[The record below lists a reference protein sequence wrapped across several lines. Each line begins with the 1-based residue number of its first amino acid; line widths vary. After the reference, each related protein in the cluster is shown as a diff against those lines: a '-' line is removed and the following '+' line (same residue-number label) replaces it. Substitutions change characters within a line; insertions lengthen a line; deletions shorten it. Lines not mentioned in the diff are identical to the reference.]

1 MRSLPY
7 IGQASRLKRT
17 GGIPISEV
25 KGEDMEN
32 NNILS
37 VQEIVKEYPGVK
49 ALDKV
54 SLDFRKGEIHALMGE
69 NGAGKSTL
77 IKVIA
82 GAIQPDS
89 GAVYMDGKKVDAMDT
104 KISKD
109 LGIAIIY
116 QELMMVPALSVSEN
130 VFLGSAVRKGV
141 MIERKEMERRSRKI
155 FEDLGI
161 KIDVRKP
168 VGKLTVAYQQ
178 MVEIAR
184 ALSKDARVLIMD
196 EPSAALTEE
205 EVQTMLQLVLKLKEA
220 GVTIIYVSHRLDEVF
235 QITDRISVLRDGQ
248 YITTLNTKDT
258 DKTEL
263 IHYMVGRDLN
273 ETFPA
278 RNSRIGEVGL
288 EIRNFSGNGVKDI
301 SLSVRHGE
309 ILGLGGLVGAGRTE
323 LAQLI
328 YGLRKPEAGELYL
341 DGKQTA
347 IRSPKQ
353 AVRCGMGLIP
363 EDRKQL
369 GLLLDFDLQENISLP
384 SLPRISRG
392 IMISKRQEGKRAQEP
407 QTALNIKTPTMKQ
420 KAKNLSGGN
429 QQKVVLAK
437 WLGANCE
444 YLIFDEPTRG
454 IDVGAK
460 QEIYKLLN
468 QLAEEGKC
476 ILMISSEM
484 EELIGVSD
492 RIIVLCEGRKT
503 GELSKDEFSQDR
515 ILSLASG
522 T

>member
-1 MRSLPY
+1 
-7 IGQASRLKRT
+7 
-17 GGIPISEV
+17 
-25 KGEDMEN
+25 
-32 NNILS
+32 
-37 VQEIVKEYPGVK
+37 
-49 ALDKV
+49 
-54 SLDFRKGEIHALMGE
+54 
-69 NGAGKSTL
+69 
-77 IKVIA
+77 
-82 GAIQPDS
+82 
-89 GAVYMDGKKVDAMDT
+89 
-104 KISKD
+104 
-109 LGIAIIY
+109 
-116 QELMMVPALSVSEN
+116 
-130 VFLGSAVRKGV
+130 
-141 MIERKEMERRSRKI
+141 
-155 FEDLGI
+155 
-161 KIDVRKP
+161 
-168 VGKLTVAYQQ
+168 
-178 MVEIAR
+178 
-184 ALSKDARVLIMD
+184 
-196 EPSAALTEE
+196 
-205 EVQTMLQLVLKLKEA
+205 
-220 GVTIIYVSHRLDEVF
+220 
-235 QITDRISVLRDGQ
+235 
-248 YITTLNTKDT
+248 
-258 DKTEL
+258 
-263 IHYMVGRDLN
+263 MVGRDLN

-278 RNSRIGEVGL
+278 RNCRIGEVGL

-328 YGLRKPEAGELYL
+328 YGLRKPETGALYL
-341 DGKQTA
+341 DGKQTT

-384 SLPRISRG
+384 SLPRISKG
-392 IMISKRQEGKRAQEP
+392 IMISKKREGKMAQDQ
-407 QTALNIKTPTMKQ
+407 QTALNIKTPSMKQ

-503 GELSKDEFSQDR
+503 GELTKEEFSQDR
-515 ILSLASG
+515 ILSMSSG